1 MSNELGR
8 LIGTLVD
15 NFNVKND
22 YKDTVQL
29 KVSYDFSTAT
39 DEDIKSWLCGNRRI
53 AMQRPMRKLSANEIE
68 NLYGVTILA
77 QDAGKKVKS
86 KEDKIQEFVNAFVG
100 QGIDPEMARKL
111 ATAAVENPQLLT
123 MKEE

>member
-8 LIGTLVD
+8 LVGVITD
-15 NFNVKND
+15 NFAVKND
-22 YKDTVQL
+22 AGDTVQL
-29 KVSYDFSTAT
+29 HVKYDFSTAS

-53 AMQRPMRKLSANEIE
+53 AMQRPLRKLSAEEIT
-68 NLYGVTILA
+68 NLNGVTILA

-86 KEDKIQEFVNAFVG
+86 KEDQIQEFVNAFVG

-123 MKEE
+123 MKEG

>member
-1 MSNELGR
+1 MSNELGM
-8 LIGTLVD
+8 LVGVITD
-15 NFNVKND
+15 NFAVKND
-22 YKDTVQL
+22 AGDTVQL
-29 KVSYDFSTAT
+29 HVKYDFSTAS

-53 AMQRPMRKLSANEIE
+53 AMQRPLRKLSAEEIT
-68 NLYGVTILA
+68 NLNGVTILA

-86 KEDKIQEFVNAFVG
+86 KEDQIQEFVNAFVG

>member
-53 AMQRPMRKLSANEIE
+53 AMQRPLRKLSAEEIT

-86 KEDKIQEFVNAFVG
+86 KEDKIQEFVAAFTS
-100 QGIDPEMARKL
+100 QGIDPEMAKRL

>member
-1 MSNELGR
+1 MSNELGM
-8 LIGTLVD
+8 LVGVITD
-15 NFNVKND
+15 NFAVKND
-22 YKDTVQL
+22 AGDTVQL
-29 KVSYDFSTAT
+29 HVKYDFSTAS

-53 AMQRPMRKLSANEIE
+53 AMQRPLRKLSVEEIT
-68 NLYGVTILA
+68 NLNGVTILA

-86 KEDKIQEFVNAFVG
+86 KEDQIQEFVNAFVG
-100 QGIDPEMARKL
+100 QGIDPEMAKRL